1 MRNMKS
7 YRSIIT
13 KIAFVS
19 AVFAFV
25 SCGSKS
31 AINGTFSDLKSSDVL
46 FRTLDNKV
54 LDTVKVDAAGKF
66 AFKAE
71 VKDGDPEFVY
81 LYKGDRR
88 LASFILRKGDRI
100 NVQLDTMGNVELSGS
115 EESLKLAE
123 VEKDYA
129 KASASMQA
137 LSNQYAEASEGE
149 ARAIAQKMSAEFI
162 RYYRSRVKYL
172 LENSTSLS
180 SIPVVYQ
187 KLGELYLFGQETDA
201 MHINALCES
210 LEQVYPDSRYVKSLR
225 NVADN
230 RTNIMEIAARIR
242 VADEI
247 PYVDIELPG
256 VDGKNRKLSDVDAR
270 MVMIHFWTA
279 STNEH
284 KMFNQDVLLP
294 VYREFKDKGLEIYA
308 ICLDAD
314 KANWARTVKNQGLDW
329 VNVCDV
335 RGAASPYVG
344 SYNVPTL
351 PTSYFIVDGQLVSD
365 NLSGGKSLRELI
377 GKYLR

>member
-1 MRNMKS
+1 MS
-7 YRSIIT
+7 
-13 KIAFVS
+13 KIALVS

-25 SCGSKS
+25 SCGSRS
-31 AINGTFSDLKSSDVL
+31 AINGSFSDLKSSDVV

-54 LDTVKVDAAGKF
+54 LDTVKVDEAGKF

-71 VKDGDPEFVY
+71 IASGDPEFVY

-88 LASFILRKGDRI
+88 LASFILQKGDRI
-100 NVQLDTMGNVELSGS
+100 RVQLDTLGNVELSGS

-123 VEKDYA
+123 VEKEYA
-129 KASASMQA
+129 KASSAMYA
-137 LSNQYAEASEGE
+137 LSRQYEEASEDE
-149 ARAIAQKMSAEFI
+149 AKAVAQQMSSEFI
-162 RYYRSRVKYL
+162 KYYRSRIKYI
-172 LENSTSLS
+172 LENNTSLS

-201 MHINALCES
+201 IHINTLCES
-210 LEQVYPDSRYVKSLR
+210 LEQVYPESKYVKSLR
-225 NVADN
+225 KVADN
-230 RTNIMEIAARIR
+230 RTNIMEIAARLR

-247 PYVDIELPG
+247 PYVDIDLPG
-256 VDGKNRKLSDVDAR
+256 VDGKNRKLSEVEAK

-308 ICLDAD
+308 VCLDAD
-314 KANWARTVKNQGLDW
+314 KANWVRTVKNQGLDW

-335 RGAASPYVG
+335 RGAASPYV
-344 SYNVPTL
+344 SAYNVPTL
-351 PTSYFIVDGQLVSD
+351 PTSYFLVDGQLVSD
-365 NLSGGKSLRELI
+365 NLSDGKSLRVLI
-377 GKYLR
+377 GKYLK